1 MFKNLTRCALTLAV
15 ATAMGAASA
24 QAENAPGVT
33 DKEILIGGV
42 FALSGQFRL
51 VTEPYEHGLR
61 SVINETNERG
71 GIHGRKI
78 KWIVEDDG
86 YQPARALAGAKKL
99 VERDGVFAIVG
110 QVGTPNVAAMLP
122 YTEQAKVPL
131 VTINPLPPPIKKYAF
146 SIMASFSDLS
156 YHLTKYLLTKG
167 GVKKL
172 GYLYQN
178 DALGEVGRV
187 GVNKALHEL
196 NAKLA
201 ADVGYERG
209 ATDLNAQVLKL
220 RDAGVQAVV
229 VIATAPAVATAVK
242 LADTIN
248 FHPTWATLGVVGT
261 DIVYKLLG
269 KQTEGLMFASE
280 EESQYAESPGIRE
293 ALATVRKYYPK
304 SIVDYNMLIGYA
316 NGVLAMKSLEV
327 AGRDLTREK
336 FVQAIESLHT
346 FDSGVVRL
354 SFSPTK
360 HSGADAA
367 KIYQWKGGKP
377 VPLTDWLPIG
387 EGTR

>member
-1 MFKNLTRCALTLAV
+1 VLAALGA
-15 ATAMGAASA
+15 GAAHA
-24 QAENAPGVT
+24 QSTPGIS
-33 DKEILIGGV
+33 DKEIVLGGV

-51 VTEPYEHGLR
+51 VTEPYERGLR
-61 SVINETNERG
+61 SVFNAANDAG

-78 KWIVEDDG
+78 RWILEDDG

-99 VERDGVFAIVG
+99 VERDQVFAIVG
-110 QVGTPNVAAMLP
+110 QVGTPNIAAILP
-122 YTEQAKVPL
+122 YSEPAKIPV
-131 VTINPLPPPIKKYAF
+131 VTINPLPPGNHKNAF
-146 SIMASFSDLS
+146 NIMASFSDLS

-167 GVKKL
+167 GVTKL

-187 GVNKALHEL
+187 GVNKALTEL

-242 LADTIN
+242 QGNTVD
-248 FHPTWATLGVVGT
+248 FKPTWATLGVVGT

-269 KQTEGLMFASE
+269 DQTEGLMFASE
-280 EESQYAESPGIRE
+280 VESQFADAPGIKQ
-293 ALATVRKYYPK
+293 ALTTVRKYFPD

-316 NGVLAMKSLEV
+316 NGALAVKALEM
-327 AGRDLTREK
+327 AGRDVTREK
-336 FVQAIESLHT
+336 FVKAIESMSTLDT
-346 FDSGVVRL
+346 GVVKL
-354 SFSPTK
+354 SFSATK

-367 KIYQWKGGKP
+367 KIFQWKGGKP
-377 VPLTDWLPIG
+377 LPLTDWLPISG
-387 EGTR
+387 AAR